1 MKNNSSENGSLLLLP
16 RFRVTCTRTGKNH
29 SFSSPEAAA
38 KFGGGINDWFGWRV
52 DLSNADIEVL
62 LNIVENHVVIGVSL
76 TKESRGKRNIV
87 HFGPTTLKSSIA
99 YCMLKLADIQPGKI
113 QGNLLL
119 SQDFEVGIHIVAHMV
134 PSVPIEVKLKFWLLS
149 VLGLKLKKVGHEP
162 LTGSHMAAA
171 YLGFCHTKQLG
182 VFVCPS
188 GRDDSSWP
196 GYP

>member
-62 LNIVENHVVIGVSL
+62 LNIVENHVVIGVAL
-76 TKESRGKRNIV
+76 TKESRGKRNIA

-113 QGNLLL
+113 QDLFLFGW
-119 SQDFEVGIHIVAHMV
+119 DFAVGIHIVAYVVHCIPM
-134 PSVPIEVKLKFWLLS
+134 EMK
-149 VLGLKLKKVGHEP
+149 
-162 LTGSHMAAA
+162 
-171 YLGFCHTKQLG
+171 
-182 VFVCPS
+182 
-188 GRDDSSWP
+188 
-196 GYP
+196 